1 MVSNESDAPGQS
13 LPNLVIVGVA
23 KAGTTSLFHYLGQH
37 REICLSDVKEL
48 RYFSPLQ
55 YGEPLPPLETYAA
68 HFRHCTQ
75 RYALEATPG
84 YFYGGSALA
93 HGINSTCPSAR
104 TLVVLRSPED
114 RCWSFFQFVKS
125 KVRIPKDM
133 TFSQYL
139 DRCEQLHEAGTD
151 MDRDNGD
158 FSGLVKGCYA
168 RWLDAWTHEFADRFR
183 VLFFDDLAAE
193 PRESVK
199 SLCRW
204 LDIDDTQVDDFAM
217 GVDNK
222 TVQYRHPRL
231 QRAAVALNRQA
242 QRQFERHQ
250 TTKRLLRK
258 AYYSVNKAPS
268 TDVMS
273 ADDRARLAAFYRPFN
288 AELEQKLAR
297 LGLELPP
304 RWSVTDESTNEA
316 PPSPLDAHPPQGGAH
331 QRGVLGADPE

>member
-1 MVSNESDAPGQS
+1 VSSESDAPHLS

-37 REICLSDVKEL
+37 RDICLSDVKEL

-93 HGINSTCPSAR
+93 RGINSMCPSAR

-139 DRCEQLHEAGTD
+139 DRCEQLHVAGTD

-168 RWLDAWTHEFADRFR
+168 RWLDAWTNEFGDRFR
-183 VLFFDDLAAE
+183 VLFFDDLASE
-193 PRESVK
+193 PRASVK

-204 LDIDDTQVDDFAM
+204 LDIDDTEVDEFAM
-217 GVDNK
+217 GVDNR

-273 ADDRARLAAFYRPFN
+273 ADDRARLAAFYGPFN
-288 AELEQKLAR
+288 TELELKLTT

-304 RWSVTDESTNEA
+304 RWTAGETSADTAQQS
-316 PPSPLDAHPPQGGAH
+316 PPTPHPAQGGP
-331 QRGVLGADPE
+331 QQGRVLGADPE

>member
-1 MVSNESDAPGQS
+1 MVLNAGDGSHLS

-37 REICLSDVKEL
+37 REICMSDVKEL

-68 HFRHCTQ
+68 HFRHCSQ

-84 YFYGGSALA
+84 YFYGGSELA
-93 HGINSTCPSAR
+93 RGLNSTCPSAR
-104 TLVVLRSPED
+104 TLVVLRSPAD

-125 KVRIPKDM
+125 KVRIPQDM

-139 DRCEQLHEAGTD
+139 DRCEQLHDAGSD

-168 RWLDAWTHEFADRFR
+168 RWLDAWTNEFGNRFH

-193 PRESVK
+193 PRASVK

-204 LDIDDTQVDDFAM
+204 LDIDHTQVDDFVL

-231 QRAAVALNRQA
+231 QRAALALNRQA
-242 QRQFERHQ
+242 QRQFGRHQ

-258 AYYSVNKAPS
+258 AYHSLNQAPS

-273 ADDRARLAAFYRPFN
+273 TDDRARLAAFYGPFN
-288 AELEQKLAR
+288 AELERKLAT
-297 LGLELPP
+297 LGMGLPP
-304 RWSVTDESTNEA
+304 RWSTADD
-316 PPSPLDAHPPQGGAH
+316 SPDGTP
-331 QRGVLGADPE
+331 